1 MECPSSTLPQHT
13 FTQLYDICL
22 VYNMGLEPLGIAKKY
37 ECMDL
42 EKGGMFL
49 APYKAKFHAFSRY
62 DTQFVTTEEERIKL
76 FIWVINFEQQVLS
89 IHMTSTG
96 RSFNDVTYYVKKAE
110 GVRRDDQAK
119 ELVNRA
125 NNFGYYWCSHFKG
138 SG

>member
-62 DTQFVTTEEERIKL
+62 ATQFVTTEEQRIRL
-76 FIWVINFEQQVLS
+76 FMQRLNSELQVLS
-89 IHMTSTG
+89 VHMTYAG
-96 RSFNDVTYYVKKAE
+96 IRFNNVTNYVKKAE
-110 GVRRDDQAK
+110 G
-119 ELVNRA
+119 
-125 NNFGYYWCSHFKG
+125 
-138 SG
+138 

>member
-1 MECPSSTLPQHT
+1 
-13 FTQLYDICL
+13 
-22 VYNMGLEPLGIAKKY
+22 
-37 ECMDL
+37 
-42 EKGGMFL
+42 
-49 APYKAKFHAFSRY
+49 
-62 DTQFVTTEEERIKL
+62 
-76 FIWVINFEQQVLS
+76 
-89 IHMTSTG
+89 MTSTG